1 MQVDATSGI
10 RVNEWSAR
18 GRGSRLVAVQA
29 EHTDKTYPGEVH
41 VDETMVSS
49 QACPVAGRGLDGDNT
64 VPHWVQSSKPVEPAS
79 VQDGA
84 RSSVTSPRE

>member
-18 GRGSRLVAVQA
+18 GKDSRLVSLQL
-29 EHTDKTYPGEVH
+29 EHTDKMHPGEVH
-41 VDETMVSS
+41 VGGTTVSS
-49 QACPVAGRGLDGDNT
+49 QACPVAGRGSDRDKT
-64 VPHWVQSSKPVEPAS
+64 VPHWVQSTKPVEPAS

-84 RSSVTSPRE
+84 R

>member
-18 GRGSRLVAVQA
+18 GRGSRLVSPQA
-29 EHTDKTYPGEVH
+29 EHTDKTYPREVH
-41 VDETMVSS
+41 VDGTTVLAQS
-49 QACPVAGRGLDGDNT
+49 CPFAGIGSDGDNT
-64 VPHWVQSSKPVEPAS
+64 VPHWEQSTKPVEPDS

-84 RSSVTSPRE
+84 R

>member
-1 MQVDATSGI
+1 MQVDATLGI

-29 EHTDKTYPGEVH
+29 EHTDKTHPWEVH
-41 VDETMVSS
+41 VDGAMVLVQS
-49 QACPVAGRGLDGDNT
+49 CPFAGIGLDGDNT
-64 VPHWVQSSKPVEPAS
+64 VPHWVQSTKPVEPDS

-84 RSSVTSPRE
+84 R

>member
-29 EHTDKTYPGEVH
+29 EHTDKTYPWEVH
-41 VDETMVSS
+41 VDGTMVSAQS
-49 QACPVAGRGLDGDNT
+49 CPFAGIGSDGDNT
-64 VPHWVQSSKPVEPAS
+64 VPHWEQSTKPVEPDS

-84 RSSVTSPRE
+84 R

>member
-10 RVNEWSAR
+10 RVNERSAR

-41 VDETMVSS
+41 VDETMVLAQS
-49 QACPVAGRGLDGDNT
+49 CPVAGRGLDEDKT
-64 VPHWVQSSKPVEPAS
+64 APHWVQSIKPVAPAF

-84 RSSVTSPRE
+84 R

>member
-10 RVNEWSAR
+10 RMNEWSAR
-18 GRGSRLVAVQA
+18 GRVSRLVSPQA
-29 EHTDKTYPGEVH
+29 EHTDKSHPGEVH
-41 VDETMVSS
+41 VDGTMVLA
-49 QACPVAGRGLDGDNT
+49 QACPVAGRGLDGDKT

-84 RSSVTSPRE
+84 R

>member
-10 RVNEWSAR
+10 RVNEWFVR
-18 GRGSRLVAVQA
+18 GRGFRLVAVQA
-29 EHTDKTYPGEVH
+29 EHTDKTHPGEVH
-41 VDETMVSS
+41 VGGTTVSS

-84 RSSVTSPRE
+84 R